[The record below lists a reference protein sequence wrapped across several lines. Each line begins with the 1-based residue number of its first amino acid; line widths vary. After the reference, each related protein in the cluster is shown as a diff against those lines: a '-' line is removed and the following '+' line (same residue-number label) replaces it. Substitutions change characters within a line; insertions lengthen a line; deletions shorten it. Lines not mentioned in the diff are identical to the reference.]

1 MRVVTWL
8 GCTSGRL
15 GHHSN
20 SFGSGSAAIADA
32 EGHAVGEYDDTR
44 LPSERLGRKPVL
56 QEPSSPLLYTK
67 PKRLTAGAS
76 V

>member
-15 GHHSN
+15 GFHLN
-20 SFGSGSAAIADA
+20 SFGPDA
-32 EGHAVGEYDDTR
+32 VETGGAYSDENDTR
-44 LPSERLGRKPVL
+44 LPSERLKRKPVL
-56 QEPSSPLLYTK
+56 QEPAPMLYTK
-67 PKRLTAGAS
+67 PKRLTLGAS